1 MGSDLLAQAI
11 DRAVLAPVV
20 GRLLGSERAE
30 IVDWTC
36 ETLLG
41 GFITSVR
48 GGGVYRFSGTARI
61 DEVMTPWSVVLKVKV
76 ANSLDAAPTDPYYW
90 KRDCLAYQSG
100 LLNDLSGDL
109 VVPRCFGTVERS
121 DDEVWIWLEEVADVH
136 GGEWPASRYGLAA
149 RHLGQFSGSY
159 LGGRPLPTYPWL
171 SQQRQRRWVNRNHD
185 KLARY
190 SGVEDHPLVR
200 RSWPGD
206 HAARVLRLWSERE
219 LFLDT
224 SDRLPQVFCH
234 LDFFRRNLFARR
246 GGDGREE
253 TIVIDW
259 EFAGVGAIGQDA
271 SQMAPLSYL
280 FHEYDGSLASLGE
293 LVFEGY
299 MAGLQDSGWDGDPR
313 LARLGYAIAGALR
326 SLYPVG
332 VDVVTSPGWRQQ
344 VEEQF
349 GCPIEQVLD
358 RWAEMLRLTL
368 DLADEARSLLPLV
381 AAMGAA

>member
-280 FHEYDGSLASLGE
+280 FHEYDGSARVSRRASLRGVYGGPPRQWLGRRPTARE
-293 LVFEGY
+293 
-299 MAGLQDSGWDGDPR
+299 AGVRDCRGSSQPLPGRGGRSDQSR
-313 LARLGYAIAGALR
+313 LAAAGRGAVRVPDRAGSGPLG
-326 SLYPVG
+326 
-332 VDVVTSPGWRQQ
+332 
-344 VEEQF
+344 
-349 GCPIEQVLD
+349 
-358 RWAEMLRLTL
+358 
-368 DLADEARSLLPLV
+368 
-381 AAMGAA
+381 